1 MKEDQ
6 LPDCYV
12 QANDDYYVCY
22 VIEYDDQEHM
32 DIEEREHP
40 GFEMMVIELIK
51 TCRIC
56 GQSDVS
62 YCSDWNPFRPKSK
75 E

>member
-1 MKEDQ
+1 MKKDQ

-22 VIEYDDQEHM
+22 VIEYDDEEQMDIDEHM
-32 DIEEREHP
+32 KFLYWDAKTDENKYVLE
-40 GFEMMVIELIK
+40 VIK

-56 GQSDVS
+56 GQCDV
-62 YCSDWNPFRPKSK
+62 YYPV
-75 E
+75 

>member
-6 LPDCYV
+6 LPDCYI

-32 DIEEREHP
+32 DIDERWIGNLVE
-40 GFEMMVIELIK
+40 VTK
-51 TCRIC
+51 RCRIC
-56 GQSDVS
+56 GQCDV
-62 YCSDWNPFRPKSK
+62 YYPV
-75 E
+75 

>member
-6 LPDCYV
+6 LPNCYV

-22 VIEYDDQEHM
+22 VMEYDDQKHM
-32 DIEEREHP
+32 DIEEREYA
-40 GFEMMVIELIK
+40 GFEFPVIEVIK

-56 GQSDVS
+56 GQTDV
-62 YCSDWNPFRPKSK
+62 YYPV
-75 E
+75 

>member
-12 QANDDYYVCY
+12 QDNDDYYVCY

>member
-12 QANDDYYVCY
+12 EANDNHFVCY
-22 VIEYDDQEHM
+22 VMEYDDEEHM
-32 DIEEREHP
+32 DYEERYV
-40 GFEMMVIELIK
+40 GNMVEVIK

-56 GQSDVS
+56 GQTDV
-62 YCSDWNPFRPKSK
+62 YYPV
-75 E
+75 